1 MLFPNDSKGPAAHL
15 IYFIW
20 WFSSI
25 LTCSCSCLCF
35 YGKKNNCDC
44 QWLILSYV
52 FVFHPWKNEA
62 VLKAC
67 SEPSPSISSS
77 ASADKAHDNV
87 TKSSWIE
94 GSLCEGCLI
103 GIFGSRIYIS
113 FCSDSGCQTVSHW
126 FSLYFSK
133 KKKAWEAWVT
143 SVMCYVWRL
152 KTEVYYLAFNK
163 VSCLFY

>member
-133 KKKAWEAWVT
+133 KKKHE
-143 SVMCYVWRL
+143 
-152 KTEVYYLAFNK
+152 KHE
-163 VSCLFY
+163 